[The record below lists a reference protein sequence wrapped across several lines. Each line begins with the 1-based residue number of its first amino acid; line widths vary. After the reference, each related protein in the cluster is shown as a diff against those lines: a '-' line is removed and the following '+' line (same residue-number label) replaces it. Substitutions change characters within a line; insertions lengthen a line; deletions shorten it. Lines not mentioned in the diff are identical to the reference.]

1 MKLAVMSVEKGEEIV
16 AALISGHI
24 PGTGYYKL
32 LAKKRRDGS
41 IEWAHFTERDNG
53 QKENVYRGEVKDD
66 EELQLVM
73 SIMNK
78 HLVRV
83 FGEEAVMKGVERV

>member
-32 LAKKRRDGS
+32 LAKKKKDGL

-53 QKENVYRGEVKDD
+53 QKENVFASWKKCRSSFTNIVVIIS
-66 EELQLVM
+66 L
-73 SIMNK
+73 S
-78 HLVRV
+78 
-83 FGEEAVMKGVERV
+83 

>member
-1 MKLAVMSVEKGEEIV
+1 MRLAVMSVEKGEEIV
-16 AALISGHI
+16 AALLSGHI

-32 LAKKRRDGS
+32 LAKKKNDGL
-41 IEWAHFTERDNG
+41 IEWVHFTERDNG
-53 QKENVYRGEVKDD
+53 LKENVYRGEVKDD

-83 FGEEAVMKGVERV
+83 FGEGAEMVKVERV